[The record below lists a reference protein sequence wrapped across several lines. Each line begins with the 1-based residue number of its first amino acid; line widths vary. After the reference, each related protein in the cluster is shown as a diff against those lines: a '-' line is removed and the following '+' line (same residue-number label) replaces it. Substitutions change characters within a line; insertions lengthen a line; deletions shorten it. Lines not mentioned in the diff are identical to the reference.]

1 MSPERALSVWQS
13 IRTTFI
19 LFLIVVPLVI
29 VTNGFGAE
37 AVDGSQ
43 TDVILSAIG
52 LLVLAAV
59 IAEILRRTVNFYA
72 GGPICQW
79 RGKP

>member
-1 MSPERALSVWQS
+1 MYPERALSVWRS

-37 AVDGSQ
+37 GADSYQ
-43 TDVILSAIG
+43 TDVILSAVG
-52 LLVLAAV
+52 LIALAAV
-59 IAEILRRTVNFYA
+59 IAEILRRVINSYA
-72 GGPICQW
+72 GSPVCRWWGAQ
-79 RGKP
+79 